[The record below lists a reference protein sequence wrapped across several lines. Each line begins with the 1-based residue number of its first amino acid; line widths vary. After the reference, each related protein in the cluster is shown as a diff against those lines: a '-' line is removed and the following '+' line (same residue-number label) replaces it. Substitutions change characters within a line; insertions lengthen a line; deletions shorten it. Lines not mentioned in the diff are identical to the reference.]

1 MSKKQAKISSRK
13 PNPDEKLTLII
24 DIESTGADIHVQPV
38 LAIGWIVCNKNT
50 REIFE
55 KKWVSFKLEDS
66 QYIHNLGFNPF
77 EFETFRFFDKNYIRV
92 SNDNGA
98 WIFEKRCYNEFWLKQ
113 DPKLLETILSLAL
126 SPEKAMKEFL
136 SVDEKYNIFEVMSD
150 NPSFDLTRIDM
161 AISRYHQKNYGET
174 GHSRNYGIHYTPSG
188 EYRWVSNPSDVIYF
202 LPKEY
207 RNKIH
212 AKTGVHT
219 HFPDDDA
226 LDIYNLYIG
235 LEDVKKEIFSQ
246 ETKSEKGKGKKE
258 KRSKKEKTK
267 DKKSEK

>member
-13 PNPDEKLTLII
+13 PNPDEKLTLIV
-24 DIESTGADIHVQPV
+24 DIESVGADIHVQPV

-66 QYIHNLGFNPF
+66 HYIHNLGFNPF
-77 EFETFRFFDKNYIRV
+77 ESETFRFFEKNYIRV
-92 SNDNGA
+92 DNDNGG
-98 WIFEKRCYNEFWLKQ
+98 WIFAKKCYEEFWLKQ
-113 DPKLLETILSLAL
+113 DPKLLETILSAAL
-126 SPEKAMKEFL
+126 PPEKAMKEFL

-150 NPSFDLTRIDM
+150 NPAFDLTRIDM

-174 GHSRNYGIHYTPSG
+174 GHCRNYGMHYSPSG
-188 EYRWVSNPSDVIYF
+188 EYRWVSNPADAVYF

-212 AKTGVHT
+212 DKTGAHT

-235 LEDVKKEIFSQ
+235 LEDVKKEIF
-246 ETKSEKGKGKKE
+246 KGKKVGKSE
-258 KRSKKEKTK
+258 SKSKGKEKSK
-267 DKKSEK
+267 RKPKNEKK